1 MAKSY
6 CEAHRLPCLHEPQC
20 ISDCYL
26 DAGKPAYLAP
36 QPDPS
41 AVIRKIKPYPTIP
54 DDIEPAPDSWHT
66 VGALMFG
73 AILAVL
79 VVFFTLIFFTIMY
92 LWSLLI

>member
-26 DAGKPAYLAP
+26 DA
-36 QPDPS
+36 
-41 AVIRKIKPYPTIP
+41 
-54 DDIEPAPDSWHT
+54 APDSWHT

>member
-1 MAKSY
+1 M
-6 CEAHRLPCLHEPQC
+6 EHGPLPET
-20 ISDCYL
+20 
-26 DAGKPAYLAP
+26 
-36 QPDPS
+36 
-41 AVIRKIKPYPTIP
+41 RKVKPYPIVP